1 MVKINGVMVDAA
13 GKSVRAYLTEAGF
26 TVDRVVVEINLE
38 IIPRAEYDAVILK
51 DEDSVEV
58 LRFVGGG

>member
-1 MVKINGVMVDAA
+1 MVKINGEMVDAA
-13 GKSVRAYLTEAGF
+13 GKTVREYLTEAGF
-26 TVDRVVVEINLE
+26 TVDRVVVEINLD
-38 IIPRAEYDAVILK
+38 IIPRAGYDAVVLK

>member
-1 MVKINGVMVDAA
+1 MVKINGEMVDAA

>member
-1 MVKINGVMVDAA
+1 MVTVNGNPEDVA

-26 TVDRVVVEINLE
+26 NVERVVVEINLE
-38 IIPRAEYDAVILK
+38 IIPKASYDHVILK